1 MENPWTNHLDA
12 YQRAMQQ
19 EVPQVFRGLMDFM
32 LRFRIQLLNYYPTGY
47 TVSHLSPGY
56 LDFSYFAFTPEA
68 VRQQKLKVAIVLNH
82 QELRFEIWLCG
93 QNKGVQ
99 KEYWKIFKESDW
111 DQSNL
116 APTPQRSV
124 LEEVLVEEPDFFDE
138 DALFKTLET
147 GIMRFNDKLMEAL
160 T

>member
-1 MENPWTNHLDA
+1 METTWTNHLDNYKA
-12 YQRAMQQ
+12 AMQQ
-19 EVPQVFRGLMDFM
+19 EVPLVFRGLMDFM
-32 LRFRIQLLNYYPTGY
+32 LRFRTRLLTYYPSGY
-47 TVSHLSPGY
+47 AISHLSSGY

-68 VRQQKLKVAIVLNH
+68 VRQQKLKVAVVLNH

-99 KEYWKIFKESDW
+99 KQYWKIFKESDW

-116 APTPQRSV
+116 APTPERSV
-124 LEEVLVEEPDFFDE
+124 LEEVLVEEPDFSDE
-138 DALFKTLET
+138 AALFKSLET
-147 GIMRFNDKLMEAL
+147 GIMRFNDTLTEAL